1 MQRGSGDGKLKKVSQ
16 AYDPYTPARRVDCK
30 VTFEAVNTV
39 AQNSATVHAPITPN
53 VMSNM
58 TQLLNGKRAQKTFA
72 SCEQDA
78 TLLNGKYSFLPDDIS
93 DYEIG
98 YISKVVSDA
107 AGEHANAI
115 LRIAFSAS
123 VTLSGFTI
131 AFEPESYATEINFNA
146 FNADSDV
153 VVSETIKN
161 DSGVCAIEI
170 PLVEVKSI
178 NVIFVKTRYPNTHIR
193 VSEITCGI
201 IKDWD
206 KHNILTAE
214 FESGV
219 DIYGEALQASVATIS
234 VDNSDGGYNAINRTT
249 KYVDLPVRAKITFT
263 DSEAASFSQ
272 VTQLKDGEKVF
283 PVLYATCEQ
292 GATLLNGKYHFLP
305 DEVTTDVKT
314 GFMSA
319 QVSDENGN
327 FDTPPKIIASFSAAQ
342 DHLGFRIYFGDFY
355 ATKMRIS
362 IYSGESLII
371 SDVIENA
378 NPVAEIIFGAEN
390 YDKVIFEFLSTNE
403 PQKGIKISEIDFLK
417 SAESWVKSLT
427 EDSPISASFTINGEK
442 INIANKNLFFSEFSA
457 DNDNMSATFTFTDR
471 AEALDNITITE
482 DENSA
487 GNGSVI
493 NSSSGQTISVTAG
506 RTTLSAAVSSLLA
519 ATNLTAKYLDG
530 VGENAVWM
538 YISGET
544 SMREAL
550 RKLAQA
556 AMCTCWID
564 TDGVL
569 TFGKIKHGTVCDV
582 INGENRYYWSGEKL
596 ANFVDCVILNL
607 PRGNEKGSFTAGS
620 GKNSVTIDNEFVATP
635 QPVAAWLLEQYKRRS
650 FFEIE
655 TRGNPAIDIGDTV
668 SIQDISREYQLAEV
682 CGTDYVYDGGLKCTV
697 KAVESK

>member
-16 AYDPYTPARRVDCK
+16 AYNPYTPARHVDCK

-39 AQNSATVHAPITPN
+39 AQNSATVVSVFDQSTL
-53 VMSNM
+53 SNLSQIM
-58 TQLLNGKRAQKTFA
+58 NGSRAQKTFA
-72 SCEQDA
+72 SCEPFA
-78 TLLNGKYSFLPDDIS
+78 TFLNGKYSFLPDDLS
-93 DYEIG
+93 ECEIG
-98 YISKVVSDA
+98 YISDDYSDENCENALSYLIVSFPEA
-107 AGEHANAI
+107 
-115 LRIAFSAS
+115 
-123 VTLSGFTI
+123 VTLAGFTI
-131 AFEPESYATEINFNA
+131 AFEPESYATEIEFSVSSG
-146 FNADSDV
+146 SDIV
-153 VVSETIKN
+153 VREKIKN
-161 DSGVCAIEI
+161 NSGVCTIEI
-170 PLVEVKSI
+170 PLVNVTKI
-178 NVIFVKTRYPNTHIR
+178 NLLFSRTRYPHTHVR
-193 VSEITCGI
+193 VSELTCGI
-201 IKDWD
+201 IKEWD

-234 VDNSDGGYNAINRTT
+234 VDNSDGEYNAINRTT
-249 KYVDLPVRAKITFT
+249 KYVDLPVRAKTTFT
-263 DSEAASFSQ
+263 DSDAASFSQ

-283 PVLYATCEQ
+283 PVIYATCEQ
-292 GATLLNGKYHFLP
+292 GVTLLNGKYHFLP

-327 FDTPPKIIASFSAAQ
+327 FDTPPKVIASFSAAQ
-342 DHLGFRIYFGDFY
+342 EHSGFRIYFGDFY

-378 NPVAEIIFGAEN
+378 NPVAEIALGAEN

-493 NSSSGQTISVTAG
+493 NPSSGQTISVTAG

-544 SMREAL
+544 SMREAF

-607 PRGNEKGSFTAGS
+607 PRGNGKGSFTAGS
-620 GKNSVTIDNEFVATP
+620 GKNSVTIDNEFVDTP

-650 FFEIE
+650 SFEIE

-668 SIQDISREYQLAEV
+668 SIQDISQEYQLAEV